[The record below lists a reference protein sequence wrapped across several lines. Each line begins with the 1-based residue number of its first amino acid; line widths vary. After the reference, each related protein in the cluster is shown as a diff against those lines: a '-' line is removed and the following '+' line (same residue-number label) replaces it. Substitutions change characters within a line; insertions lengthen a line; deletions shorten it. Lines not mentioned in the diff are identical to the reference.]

1 MLYSFGSINH
11 EGATMKLYHGS
22 DHIMDVPA
30 FGLGKVY
37 NDYGQGFYCTQH
49 PDMAG
54 EWAVGFDH
62 DGYINEYTFNAGGLE
77 TVDLDAP
84 EFTTLHWLAVLL
96 ANRWFDVRAP
106 LANEA
111 REYLLTNF
119 SVDLSSADIIEGYR
133 ADDSYFTFAQD
144 FINGTI
150 SYRQLGN
157 AMRLGE
163 LGRQVVVKSER
174 AFSRLEFCGAQV
186 APRSIWLPRREHRDR
201 EARERYFSRERNA
214 REKGDLFITQII
226 DEEMG
231 PNDDR
236 LR

>member
-1 MLYSFGSINH
+1 
-11 EGATMKLYHGS
+11 MKLYHGS
-22 DHIMDVPA
+22 DHIVEAPA
-30 FGLGKVY
+30 FGLGKPY
-37 NDYGQGFYCTQH
+37 NDYSLGFYCTQH

-62 DGYINEYTFNAGGLE
+62 DGFVNEYDFDTNGLE
-77 TVDLDAP
+77 IVDLDAL

-106 LANEA
+106 IANEA
-111 REYLLTNF
+111 REYLLANF
-119 SVDLSSADIIEGYR
+119 AVDLSKADVVEGYR

-174 AFSRLEFCGAQV
+174 AFSRLQFLDAQE
-186 APRSIWLPRREHRDR
+186 APRSVWLPRRERRDR
-201 EARERYFSRERNA
+201 EAREQYFDHERNA
-214 REKGDLFITQII
+214 RKKGDLFITQII

>member
-1 MLYSFGSINH
+1 
-11 EGATMKLYHGS
+11 MKLYHGS
-22 DHIMDVPA
+22 DHIVEAPTV
-30 FGLGKVY
+30 GLGKPY
-37 NDYGQGFYCTQH
+37 NDYGLGFYCTQH

-62 DGYINEYTFNAGGLE
+62 DGFVNEYDFDTNGLKI
-77 TVDLDAP
+77 VDLDAP

-106 LANEA
+106 IANEA
-111 REYLLTNF
+111 REYLLANF
-119 SVDLSSADIIEGYR
+119 SVDLSKADVVEGYR

-174 AFSRLEFCGAQV
+174 AFSRLQFLDAQE
-186 APRSIWLPRREHRDR
+186 APRSIWLPRRERRDR
-201 EARERYFSRERNA
+201 EAREQYFDHESNA
-214 REKGDLFITQII
+214 RKKGDLFITQFI

-231 PNDDR
+231 PHDDR

>member
-1 MLYSFGSINH
+1 
-11 EGATMKLYHGS
+11 MKLYHGS
-22 DHIMDVPA
+22 DHIVEAPA
-30 FGLGKVY
+30 FGLGKPY
-37 NDYGQGFYCTQH
+37 NDYGPGFYCTQH

-62 DGYINEYTFNAGGLE
+62 DGFVNEYDFDTNGLE
-77 TVDLDAP
+77 IVDLDAQ

-106 LANEA
+106 IANEA
-111 REYLLTNF
+111 REYLLANF
-119 SVDLSSADIIEGYR
+119 SVDLSKADVVEGYR

-174 AFSRLEFCGAQV
+174 AFSRLQFLDAQE
-186 APRSIWLPRREHRDR
+186 APRSIWLPRRERRDR
-201 EARERYFSRERNA
+201 EAREQYFDHERNA
-214 REKGDLFITQII
+214 RKKGDLFITQII

-231 PNDDR
+231 PHDDR

>member
-1 MLYSFGSINH
+1 
-11 EGATMKLYHGS
+11 MKLYHGS
-22 DHIMDVPA
+22 DHIVEAPT
-30 FGLGKVY
+30 FGLGKPY
-37 NDYGQGFYCTQH
+37 NDYGLGFYCTQH

-62 DGYINEYTFNAGGLE
+62 DGFVNEYDFETNGLE
-77 TVDLDAP
+77 IVDLDAQ

-106 LANEA
+106 IANEA
-111 REYLLTNF
+111 REYLLANF
-119 SVDLSSADIIEGYR
+119 AVDLSKADVVEGYR

-157 AMRLGE
+157 AMHLGE

-174 AFSRLEFCGAQV
+174 AFSRLQFLDAQE
-186 APRSIWLPRREHRDR
+186 APRSDWLPRRERRDR
-201 EARERYFSRERNA
+201 EAREQYFDHERNT
-214 REKGDLFITQII
+214 RKKGDLFITQII

>member
-1 MLYSFGSINH
+1 
-11 EGATMKLYHGS
+11 MKLYHGS
-22 DHIMDVPA
+22 DHIVEAPT
-30 FGLGKVY
+30 FGLGKPY
-37 NDYGQGFYCTQH
+37 NDYGLGFYCTQH

-62 DGYINEYTFNAGGLE
+62 DGFVNEYDFDTNGLKI
-77 TVDLDAP
+77 VDLDAP

-106 LANEA
+106 IANEA
-111 REYLLTNF
+111 REYLLANF
-119 SVDLSSADIIEGYR
+119 SVDLSKADVVEGYR

-174 AFSRLEFCGAQV
+174 AFSRLQFLDAQE
-186 APRSIWLPRREHRDR
+186 APRSIWLPRRERRDR
-201 EARERYFSRERNA
+201 EAREQYFDHESNA
-214 REKGDLFITQII
+214 RKKGDLFITQII

-231 PNDDR
+231 PHDDR

>member
-1 MLYSFGSINH
+1 
-11 EGATMKLYHGS
+11 MKLYHGS
-22 DHIMDVPA
+22 DHIVEAPT
-30 FGLGKVY
+30 FGLGKPY
-37 NDYGQGFYCTQH
+37 NDYGLGFYCTQH

-62 DGYINEYTFNAGGLE
+62 DGFVNEYDFDTNGLE
-77 TVDLDAP
+77 IVDLDAQ

-106 LANEA
+106 IANEA
-111 REYLLTNF
+111 REYLLANF
-119 SVDLSSADIIEGYR
+119 SVDLSKADVVEGYR

-174 AFSRLEFCGAQV
+174 AFSRLQFLDAQE
-186 APRSIWLPRREHRDR
+186 APRSVWLPRRERRDR
-201 EARERYFSRERNA
+201 EAREQYFDHERNA
-214 REKGDLFITQII
+214 RKKGDLFITQII

>member
-1 MLYSFGSINH
+1 
-11 EGATMKLYHGS
+11 MKLYHGS
-22 DHIMDVPA
+22 DHIVEAPA
-30 FGLGKVY
+30 FGLGKPY
-37 NDYGQGFYCTQH
+37 NDYGPGFYCTQH

-62 DGYINEYTFNAGGLE
+62 DGFVNEDDFDTNGLE
-77 TVDLDAP
+77 IVDLDAQ

-106 LANEA
+106 IANEA
-111 REYLLTNF
+111 REYLLANF
-119 SVDLSSADIIEGYR
+119 SVDLSKSDVVEGYR

-174 AFSRLEFCGAQV
+174 AFSRLQFLDAQE
-186 APRSIWLPRREHRDR
+186 APRSIWLPRRERRDR
-201 EARERYFSRERNA
+201 EAREQYFDHERNA
-214 REKGDLFITQII
+214 RKKGDLFITQII

-231 PNDDR
+231 PHDDR

>member
-1 MLYSFGSINH
+1 
-11 EGATMKLYHGS
+11 MKLYHGS
-22 DHIMDVPA
+22 DHIVEAPT
-30 FGLGKVY
+30 FGLGKPY
-37 NDYGQGFYCTQH
+37 NDYGLGFYCTQH

-62 DGYINEYTFNAGGLE
+62 DGFVNEYDFDTNGLE
-77 TVDLDAP
+77 IVDLDAQ

-106 LANEA
+106 IANEA
-111 REYLLTNF
+111 REYLLANF
-119 SVDLSSADIIEGYR
+119 SVDLSKADVVEGYR
-133 ADDSYFTFAQD
+133 ADDSYFTFAQN

-174 AFSRLEFCGAQV
+174 AFSRLQFLDTQE
-186 APRSIWLPRREHRDR
+186 APRSVWLPRRERRDR
-201 EARERYFSRERNA
+201 EAREQYFDHERNA
-214 REKGDLFITQII
+214 RKKGDLLITQII
-226 DEEMG
+226 DEEVG

>member
-1 MLYSFGSINH
+1 
-11 EGATMKLYHGS
+11 MKLYHGS
-22 DHIMDVPA
+22 DHIVEAPT
-30 FGLGKVY
+30 FGLGKPY
-37 NDYGQGFYCTQH
+37 NDYGLGFYCTQH

-62 DGYINEYTFNAGGLE
+62 DGFVNEYDFDTNGLE
-77 TVDLDAP
+77 IVDLDAL

-106 LANEA
+106 IANDA
-111 REYLLTNF
+111 REYLLANF
-119 SVDLSSADIIEGYR
+119 VVDLSKADVVEGYR

-163 LGRQVVVKSER
+163 LGRQVVVKRER
-174 AFSRLEFCGAQV
+174 AFSRLQFLDAQE
-186 APRSIWLPRREHRDR
+186 APRSVWLPRRERRDR
-201 EARERYFSRERNA
+201 EAREQYFDHERNA
-214 REKGDLFITQII
+214 RKKGDLFITHII

-231 PNDDR
+231 PHDDR

>member
-1 MLYSFGSINH
+1 
-11 EGATMKLYHGS
+11 MKLYHGS
-22 DHIMDVPA
+22 DHIVEVPTYG
-30 FGLGKVY
+30 FGKPY
-37 NDYGQGFYCTQH
+37 NDYGLGFYCTQH

-62 DGYINEYTFNAGGLE
+62 DGFVNEYDFETNGLE
-77 TVDLDAP
+77 IVDLDAQ

-106 LANEA
+106 IANEA
-111 REYLLTNF
+111 REYLLANF
-119 SVDLSSADIIEGYR
+119 AVDLSKADVVEGYR

-157 AMRLGE
+157 AMHLGE

-174 AFSRLEFCGAQV
+174 AFSRLQFLDAQE
-186 APRSIWLPRREHRDR
+186 APRSDWLPRRERRDR
-201 EARERYFSRERNA
+201 EAREQYFDHERNT
-214 REKGDLFITQII
+214 RKKGDLFITQII

>member
-1 MLYSFGSINH
+1 
-11 EGATMKLYHGS
+11 MKLYHGS
-22 DHIMDVPA
+22 DHIVEAPTY
-30 FGLGKVY
+30 GLGKPY
-37 NDYGQGFYCTQH
+37 NDYGLGFYCTQH

-62 DGYINEYTFNAGGLE
+62 DGFVNEYDFDTNGLE
-77 TVDLDAP
+77 IVDLDAL

-106 LANEA
+106 IANDA
-111 REYLLTNF
+111 REYLLASF
-119 SVDLSSADIIEGYR
+119 VVDLSKADVVEGYR

-163 LGRQVVVKSER
+163 LGSQVVVKSER
-174 AFSRLEFCGAQV
+174 AFSRLQFLDAQE
-186 APRSIWLPRREHRDR
+186 APRSVWLPRRERRDR
-201 EARERYFSRERNA
+201 EAREQYFDHERNA
-214 REKGDLFITQII
+214 RKKGDLFITHII

-231 PNDDR
+231 PHDDR

>member
-1 MLYSFGSINH
+1 DFETN
-11 EGATMKLYHGS
+11 
-22 DHIMDVPA
+22 
-30 FGLGKVY
+30 
-37 NDYGQGFYCTQH
+37 
-49 PDMAG
+49 
-54 EWAVGFDH
+54 
-62 DGYINEYTFNAGGLE
+62 GLE
-77 TVDLDAP
+77 IVDLDAQ

-106 LANEA
+106 IANEA
-111 REYLLTNF
+111 REYLLANF
-119 SVDLSSADIIEGYR
+119 AVDLSKADVVEGYR

-157 AMRLGE
+157 AMHLGE

-174 AFSRLEFCGAQV
+174 AFSRLQFLDAQE
-186 APRSIWLPRREHRDR
+186 APRSDWLPRRERRDR
-201 EARERYFSRERNA
+201 EAREQYFDHERNT
-214 REKGDLFITQII
+214 RKKGDLFITQII

>member
-1 MLYSFGSINH
+1 
-11 EGATMKLYHGS
+11 MKLYHGS
-22 DHIMDVPA
+22 DHNVEAPTY
-30 FGLGKVY
+30 GLGKPY
-37 NDYGQGFYCTQH
+37 NDYGLGFYCTQH

-62 DGYINEYTFNAGGLE
+62 DGFVNEYDFDTNGLE
-77 TVDLDAP
+77 IVDLDAP

-106 LANEA
+106 IANEA
-111 REYLLTNF
+111 REYLLANF
-119 SVDLSSADIIEGYR
+119 AVDLSKADVVEGYR

-163 LGRQVVVKSER
+163 LGRQVVVKSKR
-174 AFSRLEFCGAQV
+174 AFSRLQFLVAHE
-186 APRSIWLPRREHRDR
+186 APRPVWLPRRERRDR
-201 EARERYFSRERNA
+201 EAREQYFDHERNA
-214 REKGDLFITQII
+214 RKKGDLFITQII

>member
-1 MLYSFGSINH
+1 
-11 EGATMKLYHGS
+11 MKLYHGS
-22 DHIMDVPA
+22 DHIVEAPTYG
-30 FGLGKVY
+30 FGKPY
-37 NDYGQGFYCTQH
+37 NDYGLGFYCTQH

-62 DGYINEYTFNAGGLE
+62 DGFVNEYDFDTNGLKI
-77 TVDLDAP
+77 VDLDAP

-106 LANEA
+106 IANDA
-111 REYLLTNF
+111 REYLLANF
-119 SVDLSSADIIEGYR
+119 VVDLSKADVVEGYR

-163 LGRQVVVKSER
+163 LGSQVVVKSER
-174 AFSRLEFCGAQV
+174 AFSRLQFLDAQE
-186 APRSIWLPRREHRDR
+186 APRSVWLPRRERRDR
-201 EARERYFSRERNA
+201 EAREQYFDHERNA
-214 REKGDLFITQII
+214 RKKGDLFITQII

>member
-1 MLYSFGSINH
+1 
-11 EGATMKLYHGS
+11 MKLYHGS
-22 DHIMDVPA
+22 DHIVEAPA
-30 FGLGKVY
+30 FGLGKPY
-37 NDYGQGFYCTQH
+37 NDYGLGFYCTQH

-62 DGYINEYTFNAGGLE
+62 DGFVNEYDFDTNGLE
-77 TVDLDAP
+77 IVDLDAL

-106 LANEA
+106 IANDA
-111 REYLLTNF
+111 REYLLANF
-119 SVDLSSADIIEGYR
+119 VVDLSKADVVEGYR

-174 AFSRLEFCGAQV
+174 AFSRLQFLNAQE
-186 APRSIWLPRREHRDR
+186 APRSVWLPRRERRDR
-201 EARERYFSRERNA
+201 EAREQYFDHERNA
-214 REKGDLFITQII
+214 RKKGDLFITQII

-236 LR
+236 L

>member
-1 MLYSFGSINH
+1 
-11 EGATMKLYHGS
+11 MKLYHGS
-22 DHIMDVPA
+22 DHIVEAPA
-30 FGLGKVY
+30 FGLGKPY
-37 NDYGQGFYCTQH
+37 NDYGPGFYCTQH

-62 DGYINEYTFNAGGLE
+62 DGFVNEYDFDTNGLE
-77 TVDLDAP
+77 IVDLDAQ

-106 LANEA
+106 IANEA
-111 REYLLTNF
+111 REYLLANF
-119 SVDLSSADIIEGYR
+119 AVDLSKADVVEGYR

-174 AFSRLEFCGAQV
+174 AFSRLQFLDAQE
-186 APRSIWLPRREHRDR
+186 APRSIWLPRRERRDR
-201 EARERYFSRERNA
+201 EAREQYFDHERNA
-214 REKGDLFITQII
+214 RKKGDLFITQII

-231 PNDDR
+231 PHDDR

>member
-1 MLYSFGSINH
+1 
-11 EGATMKLYHGS
+11 MKLYHGS
-22 DHIMDVPA
+22 DHIVEAPA
-30 FGLGKVY
+30 FGLGKPY
-37 NDYGQGFYCTQH
+37 NDYGLGFYCTQH

-62 DGYINEYTFNAGGLE
+62 DGFVNEYDFDTNGLE
-77 TVDLDAP
+77 IVDLYASQ
-84 EFTTLHWLAVLL
+84 FTTLHWLAVLL

-106 LANEA
+106 IANEA
-111 REYLLTNF
+111 REYLLANF
-119 SVDLSSADIIEGYR
+119 SVDLSKADVVEGYR

-174 AFSRLEFCGAQV
+174 AFSRLQFLDAQE
-186 APRSIWLPRREHRDR
+186 APRSVWLPRRERRDR
-201 EARERYFSRERNA
+201 EAREQYFDHERNA
-214 REKGDLFITQII
+214 RKKGDLFITQII

>member
-1 MLYSFGSINH
+1 
-11 EGATMKLYHGS
+11 MKLYHGS
-22 DHIMDVPA
+22 DHIVEAPTYG
-30 FGLGKVY
+30 FGKLY
-37 NDYGQGFYCTQH
+37 NDYGLGFYCTQH

-62 DGYINEYTFNAGGLE
+62 DGFVNEYDFDTNGLKI
-77 TVDLDAP
+77 VDLDAP

-106 LANEA
+106 IANEA
-111 REYLLTNF
+111 REYLLANF
-119 SVDLSSADIIEGYR
+119 SVDLSKADVVEGYR

-174 AFSRLEFCGAQV
+174 AFSRLQFLDAQE
-186 APRSIWLPRREHRDR
+186 APRSVWLPRRERRDR
-201 EARERYFSRERNA
+201 EAREQYFDHERNA
-214 REKGDLFITQII
+214 RKKGDLIITQII
-226 DEEMG
+226 DEEVG

>member
-1 MLYSFGSINH
+1 
-11 EGATMKLYHGS
+11 MKLYHGS
-22 DHIMDVPA
+22 DHIVEAPTY
-30 FGLGKVY
+30 GLGKPY
-37 NDYGQGFYCTQH
+37 NDYGLGFYCTQH

-62 DGYINEYTFNAGGLE
+62 DGFVNEYDFDTNGLE
-77 TVDLDAP
+77 IVDLDAL

-106 LANEA
+106 IANDA
-111 REYLLTNF
+111 REYLLANF
-119 SVDLSSADIIEGYR
+119 VVDLSKADVVEGYR

-174 AFSRLEFCGAQV
+174 AFSRLQFLDAQE
-186 APRSIWLPRREHRDR
+186 APRSIWLPRRERRDR
-201 EARERYFSRERNA
+201 EAREQYFDHERNA
-214 REKGDLFITQII
+214 RKKGDLFITQII

-231 PNDDR
+231 PNDDH

>member
-1 MLYSFGSINH
+1 
-11 EGATMKLYHGS
+11 MKLYHGS
-22 DHIMDVPA
+22 DHIVEAPTL
-30 FGLGKVY
+30 GLGKPY
-37 NDYGQGFYCTQH
+37 NDYGLGFYCTQH

-62 DGYINEYTFNAGGLE
+62 DGFVNEYDFDTNGLKI
-77 TVDLDAP
+77 VDLDAP

-96 ANRWFDVRAP
+96 ANRWFDMRAP
-106 LANEA
+106 IANEA
-111 REYLLTNF
+111 REYLLASF
-119 SVDLSSADIIEGYR
+119 AVDLSKADVVEGYR

-163 LGRQVVVKSER
+163 LGSQVVVKSER
-174 AFSRLEFCGAQV
+174 AFSRLQFLDAQE
-186 APRSIWLPRREHRDR
+186 APRSIWLPRRERRDR
-201 EARERYFSRERNA
+201 EAREQYFDHERNA
-214 REKGDLFITQII
+214 RKKGDLFITHII

-231 PNDDR
+231 PHDDR

>member
-1 MLYSFGSINH
+1 
-11 EGATMKLYHGS
+11 MKLYHGS
-22 DHIMDVPA
+22 DHIVEAPTY
-30 FGLGKVY
+30 GLGKPY
-37 NDYGQGFYCTQH
+37 NDYGLGFYCTQH

-62 DGYINEYTFNAGGLE
+62 DGFVNEYDFDTNGLE
-77 TVDLDAP
+77 IVDLDAL

-106 LANEA
+106 IANDA
-111 REYLLTNF
+111 REYLLANF
-119 SVDLSSADIIEGYR
+119 VVDLSKADVVEGYR

-174 AFSRLEFCGAQV
+174 AFSRLQFLNAQE
-186 APRSIWLPRREHRDR
+186 APRSVWLPRRERRDR
-201 EARERYFSRERNA
+201 EAREQYFDHERNA
-214 REKGDLFITQII
+214 RKKGDLFITQII

-231 PNDDR
+231 PHDDR

>member
-1 MLYSFGSINH
+1 
-11 EGATMKLYHGS
+11 MKLYHGS
-22 DHIMDVPA
+22 DHIVEAPA
-30 FGLGKVY
+30 FGLGKPY
-37 NDYGQGFYCTQH
+37 NDYGPGFYCTQH

-62 DGYINEYTFNAGGLE
+62 DGFVNEYDFDTNGLE
-77 TVDLDAP
+77 IVDLDAQ

-106 LANEA
+106 IANEV
-111 REYLLTNF
+111 REYLLANF
-119 SVDLSSADIIEGYR
+119 SVDLSKADVVEGYR

-174 AFSRLEFCGAQV
+174 AFSRLQFLDTQE
-186 APRSIWLPRREHRDR
+186 APCSVWLPRRERRDR
-201 EARERYFSRERNA
+201 EAREQYFDHERNA
-214 REKGDLFITQII
+214 RKKGDLLITQII
-226 DEEMG
+226 DEEVG

>member
-1 MLYSFGSINH
+1 
-11 EGATMKLYHGS
+11 MKLYHGS
-22 DHIMDVPA
+22 DHIVEAPT
-30 FGLGKVY
+30 FGLGKPY
-37 NDYGQGFYCTQH
+37 NDYDLGFYCTQH

-62 DGYINEYTFNAGGLE
+62 DGFVNEYDFDTNGLE
-77 TVDLDAP
+77 IVDLDAL

-106 LANEA
+106 IANEA
-111 REYLLTNF
+111 REYLLANF
-119 SVDLSSADIIEGYR
+119 SVDLSKADVVEGYR

-163 LGRQVVVKSER
+163 LGSQVVVKSER
-174 AFSRLEFCGAQV
+174 AFSRLQFLDAQE
-186 APRSIWLPRREHRDR
+186 APRSVWLPRRERRDR
-201 EARERYFSRERNA
+201 EAREQYFDHERNA
-214 REKGDLFITQII
+214 RKKGDLFITHII

-231 PNDDR
+231 PHDDR

>member
-1 MLYSFGSINH
+1 
-11 EGATMKLYHGS
+11 MKLYHGS
-22 DHIMDVPA
+22 DHIVEAPA
-30 FGLGKVY
+30 FGLGKPY
-37 NDYGQGFYCTQH
+37 NDYGPGFYCTQH

-62 DGYINEYTFNAGGLE
+62 DGFVNEYDYDTNGLE
-77 TVDLDAP
+77 IVDLDAQ

-106 LANEA
+106 IANEA
-111 REYLLTNF
+111 REYLLANF
-119 SVDLSSADIIEGYR
+119 SVDLSKADVVEGYR

-174 AFSRLEFCGAQV
+174 AFSRLQFLDAQE
-186 APRSIWLPRREHRDR
+186 APRSIWLPRRERRDR
-201 EARERYFSRERNA
+201 EAREQYFDHERNA
-214 REKGDLFITQII
+214 RKKGDLFITQII

-231 PNDDR
+231 PHDDR

>member
-1 MLYSFGSINH
+1 
-11 EGATMKLYHGS
+11 MKLYHGS
-22 DHIMDVPA
+22 DHIVEAPT
-30 FGLGKVY
+30 FGLGKPY
-37 NDYGQGFYCTQH
+37 NDYGLGFYCTQH

-62 DGYINEYTFNAGGLE
+62 DGFVNEYDFDTNGLKI
-77 TVDLDAP
+77 VDLDAP

-106 LANEA
+106 IANEA
-111 REYLLTNF
+111 REYLLANF
-119 SVDLSSADIIEGYR
+119 SVDLSKADVVEGYR

-174 AFSRLEFCGAQV
+174 AFSRLQFLDAQE
-186 APRSIWLPRREHRDR
+186 APRSIWLPRRERRDR
-201 EARERYFSRERNA
+201 EAREQYFDHERNA
-214 REKGDLFITQII
+214 RKKGDLFITQII

-231 PNDDR
+231 PHDDR